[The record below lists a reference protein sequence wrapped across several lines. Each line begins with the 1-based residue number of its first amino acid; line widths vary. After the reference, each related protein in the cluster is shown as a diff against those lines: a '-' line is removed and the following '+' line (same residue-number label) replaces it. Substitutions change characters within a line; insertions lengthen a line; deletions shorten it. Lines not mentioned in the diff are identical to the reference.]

1 MGHLAKL
8 WTEVSFFFLPELSQK
23 AKKIVRD
30 GKRERGGGR
39 GRWKEGR
46 GEGSE
51 WPSVRTS
58 VCSDDEKSRLSSRWG
73 HHTPVPVLDSRKP
86 DVR

>member
-51 WPSVRTS
+51 WKGTGGGG
-58 VCSDDEKSRLSSRWG
+58 EKAGWG
-73 HHTPVPVLDSRKP
+73 ERQAEEKGAGGGD
-86 DVR
+86 